1 MLCLA
6 RAKKFNRGGNTT
18 PSSAAYQKV
27 SNSEHSDF
35 TSVRRD
41 QQALEHHHRVVE
53 NFKFMRAVYFP
64 NANSDIADETV
75 LSSMLCYVKSLY
87 YHHFIGTACYR
98 QEYKSAVSMLEQ
110 LEEKAVPLS
119 RKDSSGFSDEVR
131 RILAYARDNRLE

>member
-1 MLCLA
+1 
-6 RAKKFNRGGNTT
+6 
-18 PSSAAYQKV
+18 
-27 SNSEHSDF
+27 
-35 TSVRRD
+35 
-41 QQALEHHHRVVE
+41 
-53 NFKFMRAVYFP
+53 MRAVYFP
-64 NANSDIADETV
+64 NANSYIADETV

-131 RILAYARDNRLE
+131 RIIAYARDNRLE